1 MVLLIV
7 GLVLFLG
14 VHSLSMVAPG
24 WRDGMVTQH
33 GAGSWKAGYSLVSLA
48 GLILIIMGYSAA
60 RYTPVLLYVPPAGL
74 RALALLITLPVFPL
88 LLAAYIPGKIKAK
101 FKHPMLIAVRLWAA
115 AHLLANGMLADV
127 VLFGSLFVWASALQ
141 ISLKTRPARPT
152 PVLPIPRFNDASA
165 IIVGIVIYLAVILVL
180 HRLVFGVSPI
190 T

>member
-1 MVLLIV
+1 MFLLIV

-14 VHSLSMVAPG
+14 VHSLSMVAPA
-24 WRDGMVTQH
+24 WRDATAARYGT
-33 GAGSWKAGYSLVSLA
+33 ARWKGLYSVVSLA
-48 GLILIIMGYSAA
+48 GLILIVMGYAAA
-60 RYTPVLLYVPPAGL
+60 RYEPVLLYVPPAGL

-127 VLFGSLFVWASALQ
+127 VLFGSLFIWASALQ
-141 ISLKTRPARPT
+141 ISLKSRPVRPR
-152 PVLPIPRFNDASA
+152 PVIPIPRFNDASA
-165 IIVGIVIYLAVILVL
+165 IIVGVVVYLAVILVL
-180 HRLVFGVSPI
+180 HRVVFGVSPI